1 MSKSIQGPVTAQ
13 LLAAVPAAEHPGL
26 DDGVV
31 HLVGVG
37 ASRCPDGVGGRER
50 IKVWLEIGERG
61 ELFCFIPEML
71 LPVLNYFDFYFV
83 FECDF

>member
-1 MSKSIQGPVTAQ
+1 MTAQ
-13 LLAAVPAAEHPGL
+13 LLAAVPAAEKPGL
-26 DDGVV
+26 DDSLV

-50 IKVWLEIGERG
+50 IIVWLEIGERG

-71 LPVLNYFDFYFV
+71 LPVLNYFDFDLV
-83 FECDF
+83 CECCL